1 MKFFTTLI
9 AASSFLFS
17 CQETHPDL
25 SGTNPF
31 ESAQFSVLPVKTE
44 PESINPDTL
53 TGTKMP
59 VRIYGKAVVSEKTT
73 LVISVGQQSNGG
85 YQTSVSEELI
95 VSPGLPDFILNIEV
109 PFDPARLSSPVFF
122 LSASEKGSS
131 AAITQ
136 TGIIQVASYSGSTSA
151 IDSIR
156 FSPPAGA
163 KPGSSFSMQIWCSD
177 LHGPENLKD
186 VFVIGKRPDGTVQTP
201 FSVPPGPTAGSF
213 FLAIT
218 IPESSQTGTYTWTFY
233 SRNKGGRLS
242 QPVTRTYQVNPK

>member
-1 MKFFTTLI
+1 MKLFPTLI
-9 AASSFLFS
+9 AATGLLFS

-31 ESAQFSVLPVKTE
+31 ETARFSILPVKTE
-44 PESINPDTL
+44 PGTVNPDTL
-53 TGTKMP
+53 TGTNFP
-59 VRIYGKAVVSEKTT
+59 VRIYGKAVVSEKTA
-73 LVISVGQQSNGG
+73 LVISVGQQSNNG
-85 YQTSVSEELI
+85 YVSSVSEDLI
-95 VSPGLPDFILNIEV
+95 VSPGLPDFILNVEL

-131 AAITQ
+131 AVITQ

-201 FSVPPGPTAGSF
+201 FSVPPGTTQGSF

-218 IPESSQTGTYTWTFY
+218 VPESSQTGTYTWTFY
-233 SRNKGGRLS
+233 ARNKSGGLS